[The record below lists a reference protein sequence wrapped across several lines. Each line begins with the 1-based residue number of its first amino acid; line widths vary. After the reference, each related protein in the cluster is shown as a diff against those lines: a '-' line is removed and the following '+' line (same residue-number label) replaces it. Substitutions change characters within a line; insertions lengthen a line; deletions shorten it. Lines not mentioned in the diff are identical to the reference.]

1 MAKVI
6 GVRFKNTS
14 KVYFFDP
21 LEFDCPIGVNVVVET
36 SRGMEMG
43 EVVVPK
49 KEVSDDKIV
58 SPLKEVIRIATPEDI
73 KSVEENAKFE
83 KDASVIAEEKIQDLG
98 LDMKL
103 VGCEYAF
110 DRSKIIFY
118 FTSGGRVDFRE
129 LVKILAQAFKMRI
142 ELRQIGVRDEAKMI
156 GGLGSC
162 GNEICCRRFLG
173 DFEPVTIRMAR
184 DQGLSLNPTKISG
197 LCGRLMCCLKYE
209 QDNYE
214 AVRKVMPKVGK
225 AVITP
230 DGEGVV
236 VEQNIIGE
244 KLKVNVNGEIREYPM
259 DSVTRIA
266 PKKDKFDKNIN
277 EDVVENSENDDVE
290 DVFDDED
297 MG

>member
-156 GGLGSC
+156 GGLGPAATRSAAEGSWAILSPLPSVWQGIRGFPLIPPRYRAFAEGSC
-162 GNEICCRRFLG
+162 
-173 DFEPVTIRMAR
+173 A
-184 DQGLSLNPTKISG
+184 
-197 LCGRLMCCLKYE
+197 
-209 QDNYE
+209 
-214 AVRKVMPKVGK
+214 A
-225 AVITP
+225 
-230 DGEGVV
+230 
-236 VEQNIIGE
+236 
-244 KLKVNVNGEIREYPM
+244 
-259 DSVTRIA
+259 
-266 PKKDKFDKNIN
+266 
-277 EDVVENSENDDVE
+277 
-290 DVFDDED
+290 
-297 MG
+297 